1 MEVKF
6 IVSYWSFDFSIKEI
20 CSLYIPRLEP
30 NPSSNLC
37 LFPEVRKLTSIGK
50 NSPLL
55 ELDALIKES
64 PSFSFNDKHGVTKEP
79 FIYPYISFGYSF

>member
-1 MEVKF
+1 VEL
-6 IVSYWSFDFSIKEI
+6 IVSYCSFDSSIKEM
-20 CSLYIPRLEP
+20 CSLYIPRLDP

-64 PSFSFNDKHGVTKEP
+64 PP
-79 FIYPYISFGYSF
+79 

>member
-1 MEVKF
+1 M
-6 IVSYWSFDFSIKEI
+6 

-64 PSFSFNDKHGVTKEP
+64 PP
-79 FIYPYISFGYSF
+79 

>member
-1 MEVKF
+1 MLLLEVKF

-64 PSFSFNDKHGVTKEP
+64 PPWK
-79 FIYPYISFGYSF
+79 